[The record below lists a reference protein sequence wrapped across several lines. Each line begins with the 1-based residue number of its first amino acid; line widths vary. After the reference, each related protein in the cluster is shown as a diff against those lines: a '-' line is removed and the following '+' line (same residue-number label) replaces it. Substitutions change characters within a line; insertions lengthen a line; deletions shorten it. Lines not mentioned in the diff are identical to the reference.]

1 MTDTIEYFIN
11 MAQNSALAFNWSRPG
26 LTIVKA
32 SEASPSRGMVHSVA
46 AMRYRKDA
54 VGPICTI
61 TTDECGR
68 PVLVLGLAHMIAL
81 ASSGGVS
88 LDDLRRI
95 LPGMEADYA
104 ADDLHR
110 QLAGLQLVQEAMRT
124 GIARP
129 VPRGHVLHQRPLS
142 MM

>member
-11 MAQNSALAFNWSRPG
+11 NAQNSALAFNWSTPG

-32 SEASPSRGMVHSVA
+32 SEARPSRGRVHSVA
-46 AMRYRKDA
+46 AFRYKRDA
-54 VGPICTI
+54 PGPRCTI
-61 TTDECGR
+61 TTDECAR

-81 ASSGGVS
+81 AASGGVS
-88 LDDLRRI
+88 LSGLRRV

-110 QLAGLQLVQEAMRT
+110 QLAGLQVVQDAMRT

-129 VPRGHVLHQRPLS
+129 VPRGHVLYSRPLS